1 MRDLSLAEIE
11 KFASAKGVKRIA
23 VENFLISLDKG
34 SGAMGNTVN
43 LHMDAQMYKWNS
55 ATVRAIEAGIRAA
68 AKPKR

>member
-43 LHMDAQMYKWNS
+43 LHMDA
-55 ATVRAIEAGIRAA
+55 
-68 AKPKR
+68 